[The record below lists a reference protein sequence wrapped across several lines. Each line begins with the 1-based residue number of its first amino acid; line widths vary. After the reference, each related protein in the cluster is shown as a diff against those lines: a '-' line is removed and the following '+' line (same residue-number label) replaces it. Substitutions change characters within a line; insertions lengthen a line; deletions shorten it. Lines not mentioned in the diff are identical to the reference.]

1 MSSSIAWDQLMLY
14 RQTDE
19 ASMAENILQLVDVL
33 CQTNINKMKNKNT
46 KTKIERFTENFLKAE
61 IIDLNKL
68 ENADVT
74 TKPVRVRIKL
84 TYNRGSK
91 TKYMNAWISFEDENT
106 FTIDFKLLNNYS
118 FSGSWIRVSETEFVK
133 IFSDY
138 DDNVKKPESEW
149 NLIRLKSE
157 YNQIMKMNH
166 FLFDQELK
174 EIADP
179 GSIDPASK
187 KLNAIYRNKFRS
199 LELQLE
205 QIIAD
210 DVVNNNE
217 PDLVFKLGMINEN

>member
-1 MSSSIAWDQLMLY
+1 
-14 RQTDE
+14 
-19 ASMAENILQLVDVL
+19 MAENILQLGDVL
-33 CQTNINKMKNKNT
+33 CQTNFNKMKNTNT
-46 KTKIERFTENFLKAE
+46 KTKIEKFTENFLRAE

-91 TKYMNAWISFEDENT
+91 TKYMNAWISFEDDKT
-106 FTIDFKLLNNYS
+106 FTIDFKLLNHYS

-138 DDNVKKPESEW
+138 DDQVKKPESEW
-149 NLIRLKSE
+149 NLIRLQAE

-174 EIADP
+174 EIADS
-179 GSIDPASK
+179 GSIAPAIK
-187 KLNAIYRNKFRS
+187 KLNDIYRNKFRS

-205 QIIAD
+205 QILIGNF
-210 DVVNNNE
+210 VNNNE
-217 PDLVFKLGMINEN
+217 PDLIINIALDKSIIK

>member
-1 MSSSIAWDQLMLY
+1 
-14 RQTDE
+14 
-19 ASMAENILQLVDVL
+19 
-33 CQTNINKMKNKNT
+33 MKNTNT
-46 KTKIERFTENFLKAE
+46 KTKIEKFTENFLRAE

-74 TKPVRVRIKL
+74 TKKVRVRIKL
-84 TYNRGSK
+84 TYNRTSK
-91 TKYMNAWISFEDENT
+91 AKYMNAWISFEDDNT
-106 FTIDFKLLNNYS
+106 FTIDLRSLKHYS

-133 IFSDY
+133 IFSNY
-138 DDNVKKPESEW
+138 DDQVKKPESEW
-149 NLIRLKSE
+149 NLIRLKAE

-174 EIADP
+174 EIADS
-179 GSIDPASK
+179 GSIAPAIK

-205 QIIAD
+205 QIITD

-217 PDLVFKLGMINEN
+217 PDLIFKLGVINEK